1 MKPSAKRRRSKAQIK
16 EERKQEEKRKA
27 EIQAK
32 LLAWDDI
39 EAELERKTEENKLL
53 KRVQSQVQGMW
64 EEGQIKEVR
73 SGVFEAVI
81 DPVEREQIQS
91 KRKSDIQKEQMAAQ
105 ASHQESMS
113 QMRQSEVDEILD
125 VDLNLE

>member
-16 EERKQEEKRKA
+16 EERKQEEKNKA

>member
-39 EAELERKTEENKLL
+39 EAELETKIEENKLL